1 MIRAREATDAADEVI
16 KALKALGYKDFTP
29 SERNTIGLAFDQQI
43 LEGHTDATVTF
54 ESGRTLQLLI
64 IQEDHYDQHM
74 DEEED
79 KPSWDDM
86 VASICHVPSYFW
98 IEKK

>member
-1 MIRAREATDAADEVI
+1 MVRAREATDAADEVI
-16 KALKALGYKDFTP
+16 EALKKLGYTDFTP
-29 SERNTIGLAFDQQI
+29 WERNTIAEAFDSQL
-43 LEGHTDATVTF
+43 LEGHNDATVTF
-54 ESGRTLQLLI
+54 DTGRTLRLLI

-79 KPSWDDM
+79 KPTWDDM

-98 IEKK
+98 IEVK